1 MRALPP
7 TGLAVGGAGA
17 PDASGAPDSAPLRLF
32 QEDMFAG
39 IARLPDGS
47 VDLIVADPPYGLGK
61 DYGNDSDLL
70 SGQAYLDWSERWMDA
85 VVPKLAPRGT
95 LYLFCTWQY
104 SPELFVMLKRRLTMI
119 NEIIWDRRVPSMG
132 GTTRKFS
139 SVHDNIGFF
148 ARARDYYFDLDP
160 VRIPYDPETKKARS
174 RPRFEGKKWLEVGY
188 NPKDL
193 WSVSR
198 IHRQDPERAN
208 HPTQKPLEIVERM
221 VLSSCPPG
229 GLVLD
234 PFAGSGTTA
243 VACLRHGRRFVGY
256 EINPEY
262 VQVACGRVAAA
273 AEAMPALEPDGAAS
287 LATPTLAAANDDV
300 SPATRPHLIP

>member
-17 PDASGAPDSAPLRLF
+17 PDTAGAPDSAALRLF
-32 QEDMFAG
+32 QEDMFEG

-198 IHRQDPERAN
+198 IHRHDPERAN
-208 HPTQKPLEIVERM
+208 HPTQKP
-221 VLSSCPPG
+221 
-229 GLVLD
+229 
-234 PFAGSGTTA
+234 
-243 VACLRHGRRFVGY
+243 
-256 EINPEY
+256 
-262 VQVACGRVAAA
+262 
-273 AEAMPALEPDGAAS
+273 
-287 LATPTLAAANDDV
+287 
-300 SPATRPHLIP
+300 

>member
-7 TGLAVGGAGA
+7 SVPAELALGGASDLPGA
-17 PDASGAPDSAPLRLF
+17 PDAPTLQLF
-32 QEDMFAG
+32 QEDMFEG

-47 VDLIVADPPYGLGK
+47 VDLVVADPPYGLGK

-70 SGQAYLDWSERWMDA
+70 SGQAYLEWSERWMDA
-85 VVPKLAPRGT
+85 VCPKLAPKGT

-193 WSVSR
+193 WSISR

-243 VACLRHGRRFVGY
+243 VACLRHGRRFVGF

-262 VQVACGRVAAA
+262 VEVARGRVDAAVQ
-273 AEAMPALEPDGAAS
+273 
-287 LATPTLAAANDDV
+287 LARSVADRNPTSAAANDEE
-300 SPATRPHLIP
+300 SSAQLPHLIP